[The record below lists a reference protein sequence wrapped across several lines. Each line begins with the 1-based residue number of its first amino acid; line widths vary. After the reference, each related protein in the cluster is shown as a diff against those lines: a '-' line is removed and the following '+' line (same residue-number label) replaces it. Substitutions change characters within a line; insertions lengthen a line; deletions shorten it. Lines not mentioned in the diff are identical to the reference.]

1 MRRMM
6 ASPSKILLGSFSS
19 RVRSTRAALRSL
31 FSANCTRQSSRL
43 LRRPYSPTI
52 LSSLS
57 RRSFSNGRRGFL
69 KVLESVEVARVGKPE
84 VSDGV
89 GESGGEKSAD
99 AAMPRAERACTADS
113 RAGTTLESRQGR
125 KHANRIGAMQPP
137 SSRDD
142 VLGSAARRRRR
153 ARARARRRRGN
164 QTLGRCARRARDPR
178 PTGRPR
184 RADVWVAGS
193 EHLQDR

>member
-69 KVLESVEVARVGKPE
+69 KVLESVEGERRGRSVAGDGCGKREREMREKNKPSARERNDRVGARSTTE
-84 VSDGV
+84 GV
-89 GESGGEKSAD
+89 TSGGIDHSQ
-99 AAMPRAERACTADS
+99 
-113 RAGTTLESRQGR
+113 L
-125 KHANRIGAMQPP
+125 
-137 SSRDD
+137 
-142 VLGSAARRRRR
+142 L
-153 ARARARRRRGN
+153 
-164 QTLGRCARRARDPR
+164 
-178 PTGRPR
+178 
-184 RADVWVAGS
+184 
-193 EHLQDR
+193 